1 METGLDAFDPVFFP
15 LGQDGFKVL
24 IYFDQVHLCFAPELQ
39 AFTREDAL
47 QRSLVDLYA
56 EFVPHSALKGGPK
69 SSRRRRASIFSF
81 EPCS

>member
-56 EFVPHSALKGGPK
+56 EFVPHSGFEG
-69 SSRRRRASIFSF
+69 RA
-81 EPCS
+81 